1 LFSYSRVVG
10 EAQELAYR
18 LEMWDD
24 NDTRVEELIAL
35 LTDHAMACAAF
46 VEGSGDEPV
55 ILRPK
60 SRVLGDSRR

>member
-1 LFSYSRVVG
+1 
-10 EAQELAYR
+10 
-18 LEMWDD
+18 MWDD